1 MKSHEQMSA
10 LLWEVVNVWRETVA
24 TVTRLVFSMHPSSS
38 SSSSSSDR
46 CRGSRIPLSSPL
58 VDVKDKE

>member
-1 MKSHEQMSA
+1 MESHEQMSA

-24 TVTRLVFSMHPSSS
+24 TVTSLVFSMHP
-38 SSSSSSDR
+38 SSSSSDR